1 MPGEIY
7 MAAAAAIA
15 YEKRLEVIANNLA
28 NVNTA
33 GFKRDEVAFQAYL
46 TSAEGQAQAVQ
57 PPYQTPPSGSQFWIS
72 YESRTDFSP
81 GPIKMTGN
89 PLDVAMNGK
98 GFFSVESPNGTVY
111 TRRGNFTLSSEGTLV
126 TQEGWPVQGE
136 GGGEIRIEGRNG
148 GPNGNQ
154 VSIGRDG
161 TVQVNGR
168 MVGRLNV
175 EDFPQPG
182 SLTRTEKGYFKTA
195 GGAAGEPVEEV
206 NVAQGF
212 LEMSNVEA
220 VHGMVEMIEILR
232 GYESYQRVIRAV
244 DDVNAK
250 SISEVG
256 RTT

>member
-1 MPGEIY
+1 
-7 MAAAAAIA
+7 
-15 YEKRLEVIANNLA
+15 
-28 NVNTA
+28 
-33 GFKRDEVAFQAYL
+33 
-46 TSAEGQAQAVQ
+46 
-57 PPYQTPPSGSQFWIS
+57 
-72 YESRTDFSP
+72 
-81 GPIKMTGN
+81 MTGN

-98 GFFSVESPNGTVY
+98 GFFSVESPGGTVY
-111 TRRGNFTLSSEGTLV
+111 TRRGNFTVSSEGALV

-148 GPNGNQ
+148 GANGLEI
-154 VSIGRDG
+154 SIGKDG

-168 MVGRLNV
+168 QVGRLNV
-175 EDFPQPG
+175 EDFPQAG
-182 SLTRTEKGYFKTA
+182 SLARTEKGYFKTT
-195 GGAAGEPVEEV
+195 GGAAGEPLEDV

-256 RTT
+256 RTS